1 MHVIT
6 RKRLKE
12 AATAYRDTATP
23 LDGWFRVTKKAKW
36 ESLADVR
43 KVWASADIFGTC
55 TIFNIKGNKYR
66 LIVWID
72 YRSKRVFIRRVL
84 THADYSKEGWKSDCI
99 SN

>member
-12 AATAYRDTATP
+12 AATTYRETAAP
-23 LDGWFRVTKKAKW
+23 LDGWFRIARKAKW
-36 ESLADVR
+36 NSLADVR
-43 KVWASADIFGTC
+43 KAWASADIFGTC

-72 YRSKRVFIRRVL
+72 YRSKRVFIRHVL
-84 THADYSKEGWKSDCI
+84 THAALLRGGLEE
-99 SN
+99 